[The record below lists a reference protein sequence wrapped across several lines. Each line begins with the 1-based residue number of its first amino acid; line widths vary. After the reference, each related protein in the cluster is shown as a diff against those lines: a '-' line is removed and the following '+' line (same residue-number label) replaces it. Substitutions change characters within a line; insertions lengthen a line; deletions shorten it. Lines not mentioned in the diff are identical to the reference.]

1 MVLEPLVRCQLFDPT
16 LSTFES
22 FVRRQLFDV
31 AIIQVDP
38 RLRIEGARY
47 QTLSTFE
54 SFVRCQLFDQT
65 LSTFESFVRCQL
77 FDVAIIQQITH
88 CSR

>member
-31 AIIQVDP
+31 AIIQQINHCFKVDICLYLLLLLP
-38 RLRIEGARY
+38 TEYWLIIFQTDIERNFNPAY
-47 QTLSTFE
+47 Y
-54 SFVRCQLFDQT
+54 
-65 LSTFESFVRCQL
+65 
-77 FDVAIIQQITH
+77 
-88 CSR
+88 